1 MSHTPWKI
9 EVTDEGDVFI
19 LDSTGYAIA
28 HIGDMETAD
37 RYEFSCARKMAAAP
51 ELLEALR
58 EVILSLPDPVYS
70 SLDDA
75 GKLDRAHEAIAKAT
89 DGG

>member
-1 MSHTPWKI
+1 MRMSERIESLHKI
-9 EVTDEGDVFI
+9 LAGEANK
-19 LDSTGYAIA
+19 YADLYIKFLRLKEQNA
-28 HIGDMETAD
+28 
-37 RYEFSCARKMAAAP
+37 

-89 DGG
+89 DGE